1 MFVKL
6 TAAPILW
13 TYHEL
18 GADLSGVGRS
28 PERSTFFREL
38 IGELRL
44 PKGSSV
50 FWPCAMPVSGA
61 DGEASLCPDPVVFS
75 VGLARLSPQLVVVLG
90 ERAMADMGLAGRCGY
105 FRQVMVE
112 GKLLVL
118 LPEIEELLR
127 GAVQRSSAV
136 SLLRAVISSVN
147 LG

>member
-1 MFVKL
+1 MFGKV

-13 TYHEL
+13 TYHDL

-28 PERSTFFREL
+28 PERSAFFREL

-50 FWPCAMPVSGA
+50 FWPCAAPV
-61 DGEASLCPDPVVFS
+61 GESAPQADPVAFS
-75 VGLARLSPQLVVVLG
+75 AGLARLFPQLVVVFG
-90 ERAMADMGLAGRCGY
+90 ERAMADMGLAGQCGY
-105 FRQVMVE
+105 FHQIMVE

-118 LPEIEELLR
+118 LPEIEEMLR
-127 GAVQRSSAV
+127 GDAQRSSAV